1 MATVRV
7 EPVVCFGSSQRSW
20 VTDLISYV
28 SDHGGIRV
36 VGTVL
41 TQDDALAMAYD
52 VLVIDDV
59 SSVLTPRLVDRLHT
73 AGRVV
78 VGVCDPE
85 RGAASQ
91 ERVLA
96 AGVDSAVAAN
106 APAGDLVRAINEA
119 LRQRGIDEEFAD
131 LVDEF
136 AGEPGPTEPGDAAV
150 SGDGHGVIV
159 AVTGSDGATE
169 VATGIAGLMVR
180 RQISCVLVDMDTV
193 EPSLAQRLGMRLTPN
208 IFTATEHLRLR
219 SSLDDAFTYHPE
231 GFAVIAGIPN
241 PREWENLSETE
252 AADLVTELAT
262 GFEVVVV
269 KTSRHLEDLAGMA
282 GGTGRFDV
290 ARRMMTV
297 ADHTLVVTSASPL
310 GMTRL
315 LTLAGDQSRLTAAPI
330 HVVVNQAPSSQFIR
344 GEISEELHRSLTP
357 ASLTFLPVDPR
368 IRKASWQ
375 GDLVTSGPFMRR
387 LSRVVD
393 QVTPRSA
400 PASRFRR
407 HQARAEPHTAESVP
421 LESSGR

>member
-1 MATVRV
+1 MATLRV

-28 SDHGGIRV
+28 SDHGGMRV

-59 SSVLTPRLVDRLHT
+59 SSVLTPRLVDRLHA

-85 RGAASQ
+85 RGVAAQ

-96 AGVDSAVAAN
+96 AGVDSAVAAD
-106 APAGDLVRAINEA
+106 APAGELVRAVNDA
-119 LRQRGIDEEFAD
+119 LRQRGIDEEFAG

-136 AGEPGPTEPGDAAV
+136 AGESGPTEPADPVPGDQ
-150 SGDGHGVIV
+150 HGIIV
-159 AVTGSDGATE
+159 TVAGSDGATE
-169 VATGIAGLMVR
+169 VAAGVAGLLVR
-180 RQISCVLVDMDTV
+180 RGVSCVLVDMDTV
-193 EPSLAQRLGMRLTPN
+193 EPSVAQRLGVRLTPN

-219 SSLDDAFTYHPE
+219 SSLEDAFSYHPE

-241 PREWENLSETE
+241 PREWENLSEGE

-269 KTSRHLEDLAGMA
+269 KTSRHLEDLSGMA
-282 GGTGRFDV
+282 GGPGRFDIG
-290 ARRMMTV
+290 RRMMAV
-297 ADHTLVVTSASPL
+297 ADQVLVVTSASPL

-315 LTLAGDQSRLTAAPI
+315 LTLIGDQSRLTAAPT
-330 HVVVNQAPSSQFIR
+330 HVVVNQAPPSQFVR
-344 GEISEELHRSLTP
+344 GEISDELHRSLTP
-357 ASLTFLPVDPR
+357 SSLTFLPIDQRV
-368 IRKASWQ
+368 RKASWQ
-375 GDLVTSGPFMRR
+375 GELVTSGPFLRR

-400 PASRFRR
+400 PSSRFRR
-407 HQARAEPHTAESVP
+407 SAGSPEPRPTETVP